1 MRTSIAN
8 SALRTLNSFSCSNGK
23 VQLNLSSVLGCITQ
37 QRGITDGGIGGVK
50 EFKDPDKMGERPP
63 PRILITGTS
72 DNHVL
77 NLINVIRV
85 FNHIK
90 VIFKKKLLV
99 ECTSKS
105 SSYE

>member
-72 DNHVL
+72 DDRF
-77 NLINVIRV
+77 NVIIIAFILHGQV
-85 FNHIK
+85 SIWKTVQYLIK
-90 VIFKKKLLV
+90 EVELV
-99 ECTSKS
+99 WE
-105 SSYE
+105 